1 MKGFYE
7 ILRDMEKALNNER
20 KNAEDK
26 KFREDMKKIANQLKI
41 MKEEM
46 IKAGFESEFVDAMI
60 LELIK
65 TQRGI

>member
-7 ILRDMEKALNNER
+7 ILREMERELNTER
-20 KNAEDK
+20 KKDEDK
-26 KFREDMKKIANQLKI
+26 KFREEMKKMANQLKI

-46 IKAGFESEFVDAMI
+46 IKTGFESEFVDAMI